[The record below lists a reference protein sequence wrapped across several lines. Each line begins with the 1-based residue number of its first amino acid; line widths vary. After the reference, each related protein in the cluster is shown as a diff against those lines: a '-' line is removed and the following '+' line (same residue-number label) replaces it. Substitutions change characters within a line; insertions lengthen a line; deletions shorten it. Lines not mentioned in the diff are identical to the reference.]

1 MSFPGR
7 VMIEAPYAKLPP
19 GLPLM
24 VPPPRLG
31 GVLSSMFA
39 GESVPIG
46 SASVVK
52 GPPPALGRWT
62 VVPVTAGVYGRAGR
76 T

>member
-1 MSFPGR
+1 
-7 VMIEAPYAKLPP
+7 
-19 GLPLM
+19 
-24 VPPPRLG
+24 
-31 GVLSSMFA
+31 VLSSMFA
-39 GESVPIG
+39 GDSVPIG

-62 VVPVTAGVYGRAGR
+62 VVPVTAGVYDCAGR